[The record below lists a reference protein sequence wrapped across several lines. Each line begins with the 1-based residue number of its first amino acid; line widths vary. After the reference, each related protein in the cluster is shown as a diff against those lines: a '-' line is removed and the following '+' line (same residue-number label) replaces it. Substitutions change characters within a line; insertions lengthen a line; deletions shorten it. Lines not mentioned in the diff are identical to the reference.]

1 MDVTANSYIT
11 IDSLNIKIQ
20 HSLYLSRYKTSS
32 EVDLSVKNSYS
43 IFNGTCKM
51 KKNKLFGEKENVKL
65 SVIKGSGSDFGSK
78 QSFIRQGSFDVIQ
91 RNYRTT
97 RMGLL
102 VVLLRGV
109 RF

>member
-65 SVIKGSGSDFGSK
+65 RVIKGSGSYFGSK